1 MVRRVAQVSGDC
13 WERPPVAASLRSIAA
28 LVTHPWVAGR
38 LAARWPTGSRGAVGR
53 PGLRPRRRYPAARA
67 TTMGP
72 RSLSGHTSH
81 ARSNRSGETRTTRRP
96 GPACRA
102 GLPGQV
108 TTAGPTD
115 HPPGRETAPT
125 PAGRPRL
132 AGLSVATPWHPQT
145 TVAGPGH
152 DTHGY
157 SRRAAIE
164 RSRPARTIG
173 LPSPRGTPGHA
184 DQVLQREEREA
195 TPRGCR
201 PPGAR
206 RCRPAAAAT
215 RRCARRGAGR
225 AAASAPA
232 ARVRSQRPPR
242 SSRRSRCPPRPAG
255 S

>member
-81 ARSNRSGETRTTRRP
+81 ARSNRSGETRTTRRS

-108 TTAGPTD
+108 STAGPPINPQAGRPRRHPRAVPASSACRSQPRGIPSPRSPARVTTPTD
-115 HPPGRETAPT
+115 AAGEPQLNAQAPLPAGSRYLAVQLLGRERRPGRPPESGTIERSRAPADIPGLTPNRAAGPPGAPGGRARRGSRPAT
-125 PAGRPRL
+125 RRRRRARARPAGRPR
-132 AGLSVATPWHPQT
+132 
-145 TVAGPGH
+145 
-152 DTHGY
+152 
-157 SRRAAIE
+157 
-164 RSRPARTIG
+164 AR
-173 LPSPRGTPGHA
+173 
-184 DQVLQREEREA
+184 
-195 TPRGCR
+195 
-201 PPGAR
+201 
-206 RCRPAAAAT
+206 
-215 RRCARRGAGR
+215 
-225 AAASAPA
+225 
-232 ARVRSQRPPR
+232 
-242 SSRRSRCPPRPAG
+242 
-255 S
+255 